1 MRLTRTARRALLA
14 DMSAAWCELNTVLQ
28 FIGHGASQGIY
39 GKGRRRKRSGPRLQ
53 AALDEL
59 ELNDLE

>member
-1 MRLTRTARRALLA
+1 
-14 DMSAAWCELNTVLQ
+14 MSAAWCELNTVLQ